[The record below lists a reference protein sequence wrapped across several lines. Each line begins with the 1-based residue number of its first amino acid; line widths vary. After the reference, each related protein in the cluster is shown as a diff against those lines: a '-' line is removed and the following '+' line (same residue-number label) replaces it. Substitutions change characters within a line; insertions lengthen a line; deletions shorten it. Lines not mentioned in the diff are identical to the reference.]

1 MGPRLPTAC
10 HTTGARRH
18 GIRRNERGWGA
29 RGSRR
34 RRADPPVVTR
44 AGVVRPAVRAA
55 CRSDARL
62 LRPANPGCRVRGGAR
77 GRDVRRGVLV
87 PAPVP
92 GRGLGRRGVALR
104 DRQAPALSVL
114 PGRCG
119 GGEGPSAPG
128 DARAHRERR
137 RLRPDRGAHRLRAAR
152 RGPRRGDERPAGGT
166 ARGGP
171 AARGRRAELPGGRRR
186 ARVHRADGS
195 HARQPGAPTDR
206 ERPRDRPS
214 RCTDRTGAEAM
225 ATTIEYLNTVH
236 GDLLDAARR
245 EARPAQRP
253 PSRWVPSTGVVA
265 AVVSV
270 LVAAGLIGLL
280 VRSGGFASDE
290 AGERPAAGSTGG
302 TGSTG
307 GAVPGSVP
315 NPAPED
321 ESLGGF
327 DSSGPP
333 AVSRVIR
340 TAELAIVIRRDA
352 FDERVGE
359 AVDVAEEQGGFV
371 ADSRSRSRS
380 GSLTVRVPAA
390 NFDETLHALRELGTV
405 EVESVHGKDVTA
417 DYVDLHANLRIAR
430 ARRE

>member
-1 MGPRLPTAC
+1 
-10 HTTGARRH
+10 
-18 GIRRNERGWGA
+18 
-29 RGSRR
+29 
-34 RRADPPVVTR
+34 
-44 AGVVRPAVRAA
+44 
-55 CRSDARL
+55 
-62 LRPANPGCRVRGGAR
+62 
-77 GRDVRRGVLV
+77 
-87 PAPVP
+87 
-92 GRGLGRRGVALR
+92 
-104 DRQAPALSVL
+104 
-114 PGRCG
+114 
-119 GGEGPSAPG
+119 
-128 DARAHRERR
+128 
-137 RLRPDRGAHRLRAAR
+137 
-152 RGPRRGDERPAGGT
+152 
-166 ARGGP
+166 
-171 AARGRRAELPGGRRR
+171 
-186 ARVHRADGS
+186 
-195 HARQPGAPTDR
+195 
-206 ERPRDRPS
+206 
-214 RCTDRTGAEAM
+214 M
-225 ATTIEYLNTVH
+225 ATTIEYLNAVH

-340 TAELAIVIRRDA
+340 TAELAIVIPRDA
-352 FDERVGE
+352 FDERFGE

-380 GSLTVRVPAA
+380 GSLTIRVPAA

-405 EVESVHGKDVTA
+405 EVESVHGRDVTA

-430 ARRE
+430 ARREVLLGLMADAVSIEQTIRVQNALDETQLRIEQLQGQLRLLDDRSSLATIGLRLREQGVEPESQVEKASIPNAFERAAAGFVGVIAAIVIGLGYLIPILVLGLAAWFVVSRVRRRRTT